1 MFFGKEFF
9 NGRNKILD
17 HPDVEGIFLIRKKIY
32 LFPGHSESSLYDF
45 FCQFFG
51 GNRFQ
56 SKTIQY
62 TAIAFVEFLKS
73 LLPVFPYQ
81 NTQGGI

>member
-9 NGRNKILD
+9 NCRNKILD

-32 LFPGHSESSLYDF
+32 LFQDIQKSSLYDF

-62 TAIAFVEFLKS
+62 TAIAFVETQK
-73 LLPVFPYQ
+73 LPWRSDSFHVEGP
-81 NTQGGI
+81 